1 MKEFKELYGLYSKDL
16 FNYLLYLTNDNSLAE
31 ELVQETFY
39 QAFKS
44 IHRFQGKSKVKT
56 WLYQIAKHV
65 YYNQLRKNTS
75 SYKVEHFHE
84 EVGHTDNFDTPE
96 LLFEKKE
103 EVKLLHSAIMELQ
116 EPYKQ
121 VVILRAFNEL
131 SFQEIGEILAESENW
146 ARVTFHR
153 GKQKLQTILK
163 KGESK

>member
-1 MKEFKELYGLYSKDL
+1 MY
-16 FNYLLYLTNDNSLAE
+16 YLTNDSSLAE

-44 IHRFQGKSKVKT
+44 IHRFQGKSKVRT

-65 YYNQLRKNTS
+65 YYKHLKKNHS
-75 SYKVEHFHE
+75 HKSEHFDE
-84 EVGHTDNFDTPE
+84 GIGYIADYDTPDTV
-96 LLFEKKE
+96 FQKKE
-103 EVKLLHSAIMELQ
+103 EEKILHRSIMSLE

-131 SFQEIGEILAESENW
+131 SFKEIGEILSESENW

-163 KGESK
+163 KGEF